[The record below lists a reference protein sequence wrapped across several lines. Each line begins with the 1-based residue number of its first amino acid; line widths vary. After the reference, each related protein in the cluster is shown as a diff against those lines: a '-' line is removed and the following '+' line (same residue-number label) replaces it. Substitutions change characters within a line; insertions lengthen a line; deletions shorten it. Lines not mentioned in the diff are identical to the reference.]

1 MTEQQK
7 MEIIK
12 ALAYG
17 NTPEQVAAAEDMTVS
32 EILEIAT
39 SCEKEVT
46 GRRDELRKAGYVD
59 D

>member
-1 MTEQQK
+1 MTDQQK

-17 NTPEQVAAAEDMTVS
+17 STPEQVAAAEDVTVS

-39 SCEKEVT
+39 SYT
-46 GRRDELRKAGYVD
+46 GEIEERRDELRKAGYVD